1 MGLVPAGQERE
12 GKFVMP
18 DKRSNPMWET
28 ALVALER
35 AGRSHLQFFRLAGQT
50 RQVPIWEPPV
60 ELVEQGGR
68 LMVIVALPGVSPD
81 AVDLTLE
88 GDVLSIRAQRHLP
101 RAFSGGTVHC
111 LEIPYGCFERRSRCH
126 RGSLPT
132 TPAQQRG
139 WLLLLVLERLD

>member
-1 MGLVPAGQERE
+1 
-12 GKFVMP
+12 MP
-18 DKRSNPMWET
+18 DKRFNPMWEP

-35 AGRSHLQFFRLAGQT
+35 AGHLHLQFFRLAGQS
-50 RQVPIWEPPV
+50 RQVPVWEPPV

-68 LMVIVALPGVSPD
+68 LIVIVALPGVSPD

-111 LEIPYGCFERRSRCH
+111 LEIPYGRFERRLA
-126 RGSLPT
+126 LP
-132 TPAQQRG
+132 PGPYQLRQRSSEDG
-139 WLLLLVLERLD
+139 CLLLVLERLD